1 MDSEVHGRIPLA
13 KNKIDVFD
21 VRILPDKIYLYW
33 ITTPNKS
40 IQQLVTTT
48 FNSNFKRKAKRATEQ
63 EPATIVRN
71 EQCLLFLLLI
81 YEIHNKTVFLMR
93 SGHINWKSKIVEN
106 WLGWRTNLH
115 FRCNQPSSCIN
126 WFEWKWISDDSAIRD
141 SAHRY
146 CCGSKFTKDLLVNS
160 W

>member
-1 MDSEVHGRIPLA
+1 MIASDKDLRFLLPLKQMDSEVHGRISVA

-21 VRILPDKIYLYW
+21 VRILPDTIYVYW

-71 EQCLLFLLLI
+71 E
-81 YEIHNKTVFLMR
+81 
-93 SGHINWKSKIVEN
+93 
-106 WLGWRTNLH
+106 
-115 FRCNQPSSCIN
+115 
-126 WFEWKWISDDSAIRD
+126 
-141 SAHRY
+141 
-146 CCGSKFTKDLLVNS
+146 
-160 W
+160 